1 MQYVVAVIALLYGT
15 LSLIAALSQWKD
27 RAART
32 AAALMSVGAAAIL
45 TAAVL
50 KLLAWG
56 LAWLLLT
63 AGGALICA
71 AAVWNG
77 VRMGKVHYSHHA
89 VRAVLTVLLALGFFF
104 A

>member
-1 MQYVVAVIALLYGT
+1 MQYAVAVTAILYGT
-15 LSLIAALSQWKD
+15 LSLVAALSQWRD

-32 AAALMSVGAAAIL
+32 AAALMAVGAAAVL
-45 TAAVL
+45 AAAVS
-50 KLLAWG
+50 KLLAWD
-56 LAWLLLT
+56 LSWLLLA

-89 VRAVLTVLLALGFFF
+89 VRAGLTVLLALGFFF

>member
-1 MQYVVAVIALLYGT
+1 MQYVVAVIAFLYGT

-27 RAART
+27 RAARP
-32 AAALMSVGAAAIL
+32 AAALMSAGAAAVL
-45 TAAVL
+45 AAAVL
-50 KLLAWG
+50 KLLGWDLSWLP
-56 LAWLLLT
+56 LA

-71 AAVWNG
+71 AAILNG

-104 A
+104 C